1 MKEFIDLI
9 TEELKKAFEEAGL
22 PSERAVVSIS
32 NRPDLCEF
40 QCNGAMVL
48 AKQLKQPPVK
58 IAEQAAGVL
67 SKNSIFTEAAA
78 AAPGF
83 INLTISG
90 DFISEYVNK
99 MAKEERFG
107 FEPEESA
114 GRVVI
119 DYGGP
124 NIAKPLHIGH
134 LRSAIIGESVKRIC
148 KFAGNE
154 VTGDIHLG
162 DWGLQMG
169 QIIAELRL
177 RKPELSY
184 FDESY
189 AGEYPAEAPFTLSE
203 LEEIYPCA
211 SAKCKT
217 SSDTYSAAFY
227 EEAKLATAQLQQ
239 GRRGY
244 IAIWQHVRD
253 VSVEDLKKNYE
264 KLNVHFDLWNGESDA
279 QKYIP
284 DMLADLEEGGFLKE
298 SEGASIVEVAE
309 PDDKKEI
316 PPCILV
322 KSGGGSLY
330 ATTDL
335 ATIVSRVR
343 DYNPTHIIYVVDK
356 RQELHFT
363 QVFRTA
369 RKTGIVGDNVK
380 LSFLG
385 FGTMN
390 GKDGKPFK
398 TRDGGVMRLETLI
411 DETREA
417 VLEKIHES
425 GKAASEEEAQLN
437 SQIIA
442 LAALKYGD
450 LSNQAAK
457 DYVFD
462 IEKFI
467 EFEGNTGPYIL
478 YTIVRIKSILKK
490 YGGTPSGN
498 IAFTGD
504 AREKKLMLALTG
516 FGTMMRS
523 ASSELAPHRICA
535 YIYDLANAFN
545 TFYHDVKI
553 LSCRDEAKRDSYL
566 SLLVLVRK
574 VLETCIDLL
583 GFWAPESM

>member
-1 MKEFIDLI
+1 MKEFLDLI

-22 PSERAVVSIS
+22 PSGRAVAAIS
-32 NRPDLCEF
+32 NRPDLCEL
-40 QCNGAMVL
+40 QCNGAMAL
-48 AKQLKQPPVK
+48 AKELRQPPIR
-58 IAEQAAGVL
+58 IAELAAQVL
-67 SKNSIFTEAAA
+67 SKNSVFTEAAA
-78 AAPGF
+78 VPPGF
-83 INLTISG
+83 INLRVSG
-90 DFISEYVNK
+90 DFISDYVNR
-99 MAKEERFG
+99 MAAEERFG
-107 FEPEESA
+107 FEPQEPL
-114 GRVVI
+114 GKIVI

-148 KFAGNE
+148 KFAGGD

-177 RKPELSY
+177 RKPELPY
-184 FDESY
+184 FDEDY
-189 AGEYPAEAPFTLSE
+189 TGEYPSEAPFTLSE

-217 SSDTYSAAFY
+217 GSDTYDSAFY

-244 IAIWQHVRD
+244 MAIWRHVRD
-253 VSVEDLKKNYE
+253 VSVADLKKNYE

-343 DYNPTHIIYVVDK
+343 DYDPAHIIYVVDK

-369 RKTGIVGDNVK
+369 RKTGIVRDDVK

-417 VLEKIHES
+417 VLDKIHES
-425 GKAASEEEAQLN
+425 GKAASEEEAQEN
-437 SQIIA
+437 SRIIA

-462 IEKFI
+462 IDKFI

-490 YGGTPSGN
+490 FGGTPSGN
-498 IAFTGD
+498 IVFTGD
-504 AREKKLMLALTG
+504 PREKELMLTLTG
-516 FGTMMRS
+516 FGAMMRS
-523 ASSELAPHRICA
+523 ASQELAPHKVCA
-535 YIYDLANAFN
+535 YIYDLSNVFN

-553 LSCRDEAKRDSYL
+553 LSCEDEAKKDSYL
-566 SLLVLVRK
+566 SLLVLVQK

-583 GFWAPESM
+583 GFRAPDSM